1 MGLFQNIRTAMAVQS
16 AIYARGIAACF
27 SADANADLLKDCG
40 GSAKEIAA
48 MKIEAMK
55 QKSGFGR

>member
-1 MGLFQNIRTAMAVQS
+1 MAVQS